1 MSQLMII
8 ILLFILIS
16 KFSKLIH
23 NNDLIKS
30 IQLKKYTLDERV
42 SIQNLLPGGGG
53 GRGGGG

>member
-30 IQLKKYTLDERV
+30 IQLKKYTLDKRF
-42 SIQNLLPGGGG
+42 SILNLLPGGGG
-53 GRGGGG
+53 GVAI